1 MVFRRFD
8 GSNDGS
14 SSARD
19 EEVRWLREQLQESSG
34 QLGRVRL
41 ELAAL
46 QRSVST
52 TVAVATTLRDDVRGE
67 ESPTNPS
74 LTKTGR
80 HRIHGVHKFA
90 AGSSANL
97 ELHLPNSATNDPL
110 ARRPDEAQKKRI
122 ISTISRR
129 APFEGSDEDTLGR
142 VADSMVPASFGAS
155 TDVLKEGDDGD
166 LAYWVSSGSLEV
178 LVGGQVRARDAC
190 DASGRA
196 QPAFASGHPAAPHL
210 IPRRRT
216 SCPSSPLVP
225 PLASSRTAPLRPP
238 HLIPLR
244 RTHPASPPPLS
255 PSPLPPRPTPLD
267 PPPPCHSQRVDT
279 IQADALFG
287 ETALIYDLK
296 RDATVRAT
304 DGH

>member
-1 MVFRRFD
+1 MAPPLMVFRRFD

-178 LVGGQVRARDAC
+178 LVGGQVRAGER
-190 DASGRA
+190 SRLSLRA
-196 QPAFASGHPAAPHL
+196 IPLRRTSSHGAAPHPTAPHL

-255 PSPLPPRPTPLD
+255 PSLSTTP
-267 PPPPCHSQRVDT
+267 
-279 IQADALFG
+279 
-287 ETALIYDLK
+287 
-296 RDATVRAT
+296 
-304 DGH
+304 

>member
-1 MVFRRFD
+1 MAPPLMVFRRFD

-41 ELAAL
+41 ELGRVQLELATL
-46 QRSVST
+46 KRSVIT
-52 TVAVATTLRDDVRGE
+52 TVGAATTHRDDA
-67 ESPTNPS
+67 
-74 LTKTGR
+74 KTPL
-80 HRIHGVHKFA
+80 HLLSAAADPA
-90 AGSSANL
+90 AG
-97 ELHLPNSATNDPL
+97 DPL
-110 ARRPDEAQKKRI
+110 ARPDKATKNRI
-122 ISTISRR
+122 IATISRC
-129 APFEGSDEDTLGR
+129 APFEGSDEATLGR

-166 LAYWVSSGSLEV
+166 LAYWVSAGSLEV
-178 LVGGQVRARDAC
+178 LVGGQVRAGER
-190 DASGRA
+190 SRLSLRA
-196 QPAFASGHPAAPHL
+196 IPLRRTSSHGAAPHPTAPHLMPLLPPRPPSRVLSHCTTAPAAPHPAAPH
-210 IPRRRT
+210 
-216 SCPSSPLVP
+216 PSRLAPP
-225 PLASSRTAPLRPP
+225 PFPLAPSPAPL
-238 HLIPLR
+238 
-244 RTHPASPPPLS
+244 A
-255 PSPLPPRPTPLD
+255 PR

>member
-178 LVGGQVRARDAC
+178 LVGGKVRARDAC
-190 DASGRA
+190 DACDACERSRLSIA
-196 QPAFASGHPAAPHL
+196 TPLRPHL
-210 IPRRRT
+210 ST
-216 SCPSSPLVP
+216 SSTSSPLLAP
-225 PLASSRTAPLRPP
+225 STPLAPSRTSPRTRTPLHRPS
-238 HLIPLR
+238 LL
-244 RTHPASPPPLS
+244 
-255 PSPLPPRPTPLD
+255 PLPP
-267 PPPPCHSQRVDT
+267 PPPPATHTPDHSHSQRVDT

-296 RDATVRAT
+296 RNATVRAT

>member
-1 MVFRRFD
+1 MPSPFMRFRRLD
-8 GSNDGS
+8 GRNRSWHGS
-14 SSARD
+14 AAKD
-19 EEVRWLREQLQESSG
+19 EEVKWLREQFQEASG

-41 ELAAL
+41 ELGRVQLELATL
-46 QRSVST
+46 KRSVIT
-52 TVAVATTLRDDVRGE
+52 TVGAATTHRDDAKIPLHLL
-67 ESPTNPS
+67 SAAADP
-74 LTKTGR
+74 
-80 HRIHGVHKFA
+80 A
-90 AGSSANL
+90 AG
-97 ELHLPNSATNDPL
+97 DPL
-110 ARRPDEAQKKRI
+110 ARPDKATKNRI
-122 ISTISRR
+122 IATISRC
-129 APFEGSDEDTLGR
+129 APFKGSDEATLGR

-166 LAYWVSSGSLEV
+166 LAYWVSSGLLEV

-244 RTHPASPPPLS
+244 RTHPASPPLS
-255 PSPLPPRPTPLD
+255 PSPLPPRPSTLD
-267 PPPPCHSQRVDT
+267 PPLAILQRVDT

>member
-52 TVAVATTLRDDVRGE
+52 TVAVATNVRDDVRGGE
-67 ESPTNPS
+67 IPPNPS
-74 LTKTGR
+74 QTKTGR
-80 HRIHGVHKFA
+80 HRIHGVHKLA

-97 ELHLPNSATNDPL
+97 ELHLPKPSAELAATDPL

-129 APFEGSDEDTLGR
+129 APFEGSDEATLGR
-142 VADSMVPASFGAS
+142 VADSMVPASFAAA

-178 LVGGQVRARDAC
+178 LVGGKVRARGAS
-190 DASGRA
+190 DASAAGFRVGPLPLRCA
-196 QPAFASGHPAAPHL
+196 PPHPLLPH
-210 IPRRRT
+210 T
-216 SCPSSPLVP
+216 STLSSPPRPLSHCTTYTHPSPSHPSPSHPPLPSPLRPFPPSWPFSFTP
-225 PLASSRTAPLRPP
+225 PLAVLIHSKSTSSKRMHSSAK
-238 HLIPLR
+238 R
-244 RTHPASPPPLS
+244 RSST
-255 PSPLPPRPTPLD
+255 T
-267 PPPPCHSQRVDT
+267 
-279 IQADALFG
+279 
-287 ETALIYDLK
+287 
-296 RDATVRAT
+296 
-304 DGH
+304 